1 MKKAIAGMLIAMLT
15 VSTSPVSIE
24 AEAPTNSVINP
35 KTSDLVYRGTGETA
49 RQVSETEL
57 TREEADV
64 LDAQNGT
71 GRWEVE
77 YEPTPD
83 HVDEEKVDDEI
94 SEHFDLFCDVV
105 YAEAGSQSD
114 LCMRRVADVIINR
127 MRSGTAFDDTLKGV
141 LTAPYQFSCIKD
153 GHARAFKGHEKEH
166 VRKLIQEELA
176 KTGDKTIYYF
186 RTDYYT
192 PYGADAYKVD
202 DVYFSRRTA

>member
-1 MKKAIAGMLIAMLT
+1 MKKAVAGMLIAMLT
-15 VSTSPVSIE
+15 FSMSPISIE
-24 AEAPTNSVINP
+24 AEAPTNPIINP
-35 KTSDLVYRGTGETA
+35 QTSDLVYWGTGETA
-49 RQVSETEL
+49 RQLSEAGL

-64 LDAQNGT
+64 LDAQNGI
-71 GRWEVE
+71 GRWEVA

-94 SEHFDLFCDVV
+94 SENFDLFCDVV

-114 LCMRRVADVIINR
+114 LCMRRVTDVIINR

-141 LTAPYQFSCIKD
+141 LTAPYQFSCIAD
-153 GHARAFKGHEKEH
+153 GHASKFKGHEKEH

-176 KTGDKTIYYF
+176 ETGDTTIYYF

-192 PYGADAYKVD
+192 PYGADAYKID
-202 DVYFSRRTA
+202 SVYFSRRAV